1 MNKHSTLRAGGSLLE
16 RAAEMYDF
24 GSSLR
29 GASLPAEE
37 AALPHAIEPRAVTAE
52 ARSSEPRRRK
62 QPLVLSEPEPAAVEA
77 PLVRG
82 SHDWLD
88 EPEPEPGPAA
98 PPQPARAF
106 TDTRREKAPAHIGR
120 FGKVDRQA
128 LREGG
133 FIMPDAPVTGL
144 AEEFRI
150 IKRQL
155 LQAASGKTGIAPD
168 KRQSILVC
176 SPSPDDGKTF
186 CAVNLALSLATEK
199 QVEVLLIDAD
209 FSKPEILSILGLEGS
224 EGLMDAIADPGAD
237 PESFVIQT
245 DIERLSVLPA
255 GRQTNNVSEMLA
267 AEHTRNVLDTLTQ
280 RPNRI
285 VVFDSPPALM
295 ASPAS
300 VLASK
305 VGQVVMVVRADKTKE
320 TDLREAIG
328 LLSGCDHVSLML
340 NGAGFTASGRRF
352 GSYYGYGQ

>member
-1 MNKHSTLRAGGSLLE
+1 MNKHSTLRASGSLLE

-24 GSSLR
+24 GSNLR
-29 GASLPAEE
+29 GTDAPVEE
-37 AALPHAIEPRAVTAE
+37 AQVSKPLEAE
-52 ARSSEPRRRK
+52 APALEAEASEPRRPKK
-62 QPLVLSEPEPAAVEA
+62 QIVLSAPEADFLDEPPLVLEPEEAVDTTEPAA
-77 PLVRG
+77 R
-82 SHDWLD
+82 
-88 EPEPEPGPAA
+88 
-98 PPQPARAF
+98 PQTARAF
-106 TDTRREKAPAHIGR
+106 TDTRREKAPPHSGR

-224 EGLMDAIADPGAD
+224 EGLMDAIADPSAD

-267 AEHTRNVLDTLTQ
+267 AEHTRNVLDALTQ

-328 LLSGCDHVSLML
+328 LLSGCQHVSLML
-340 NGAGFTASGRRF
+340 NGAGFTASSRRF

>member
-1 MNKHSTLRAGGSLLE
+1 MNKHSSLRASGSLLE
-16 RAAEMYDF
+16 RAAETYDF
-24 GSSLR
+24 SLGR
-29 GASLPAEE
+29 GGNNPVEPEAPVAEE
-37 AALPHAIEPRAVTAE
+37 RPSDQRPRKKPIE
-52 ARSSEPRRRK
+52 
-62 QPLVLSEPEPAAVEA
+62 LSKPEPFFEEHPPVPEAEEQLEA
-77 PLVRG
+77 PVV
-82 SHDWLD
+82 
-88 EPEPEPGPAA
+88 AA
-98 PPQPARAF
+98 PPPVRAF
-106 TDTRREKAPAHIGR
+106 TDTNREKPGPHSGR

-224 EGLMDAIADPGAD
+224 EGLMDAIADPHAD

-267 AEHTRNVLDTLTQ
+267 AENTRNVLDALTQ

-352 GSYYGYGQ
+352 GSYYGYGE

>member
-1 MNKHSTLRAGGSLLE
+1 MNKHSTLKTSGSLLE

-29 GASLPAEE
+29 GPAAAEEVSEPFAPTEASADPAETE
-37 AALPHAIEPRAVTAE
+37 QPR
-52 ARSSEPRRRK
+52 PRK
-62 QPLVLSEPEPAAVEA
+62 KPLVLSEPEAVF
-77 PLVRG
+77 
-82 SHDWLD
+82 D
-88 EPEPEPGPAA
+88 AA
-98 PPQPARAF
+98 PVEPQPETEEQASAPQPMRAF
-106 TDTRREKAPAHIGR
+106 TDTRREKAPPHSGR

-133 FIMPDAPVTGL
+133 FIVPDAPVTGL

-176 SPSPDDGKTF
+176 SASPDDGKTF

-224 EGLMDAIADPGAD
+224 EGLMDAIANPETD
-237 PESFVIQT
+237 PESYVIQT

-267 AEHTRNVLDTLTQ
+267 AEHTRNVLDALTQ

-295 ASPAS
+295 ASSAS

>member
-1 MNKHSTLRAGGSLLE
+1 MNKHSSLRASGSLLE

-24 GSSLR
+24 SSNLR
-29 GASLPAEE
+29 GTTGAVTQAPAPEPVEAEAPAVATEASEPRRPKKPIVLSKPDPFFEE
-37 AALPHAIEPRAVTAE
+37 AALA
-52 ARSSEPRRRK
+52 
-62 QPLVLSEPEPAAVEA
+62 LEPEDRFQASETA
-77 PLVRG
+77 PQ
-82 SHDWLD
+82 
-88 EPEPEPGPAA
+88 
-98 PPQPARAF
+98 PQPARAF
-106 TDTRREKAPAHIGR
+106 TDTRREKAPPHSGR

-267 AEHTRNVLDTLTQ
+267 AEHTRNVLDALTQ

-328 LLSGCDHVSLML
+328 LLSGCEHVSLML